1 MFEFA
6 AKIILLGSI
15 LGMGFIILRKIP
27 VLVNL
32 PKVGELA
39 ERKPLSFRSLLR
51 EKIKPKEKVKF
62 LKEVVVNKPVAGIK
76 KIRRKK
82 SEFEDENKEVN
93 FSEDYWEKIRRG
105 E

>member
-1 MFEFA
+1 VLEFT
-6 AKIILLGSI
+6 AKIILIGGI

-32 PKVGELA
+32 PEVGELT

-51 EKIKPKEKVKF
+51 EKIKPKEKLKF